1 MRFMLLLKHLDLEKV
16 PSCSKKK
23 LTSMLSAVRSI
34 LCAILYGVM
43 ENRLFFEGHE
53 DEWLLSHFKTYHL
66 FMFLLF
72 AVIAFDPHWPSFL
85 WSFLAMPLA
94 EDATWQLIERRQLK
108 QEDWSNIGGFKLLLG
123 VYVWYWVDAF
133 FLIVLGLFILL
144 RGC

>member
-1 MRFMLLLKHLDLEKV
+1 
-16 PSCSKKK
+16 
-23 LTSMLSAVRSI
+23 MLSAVRSI

-53 DEWLLSHFKTYHL
+53 DEWLLGHFKTYHL

-72 AVIAFDPHWPSFL
+72 GVIAFDPYWPVFL
-85 WSFLAMPLA
+85 WGFLAMPLA
-94 EDATWQLIERRQLK
+94 EDATWQLIENRQLK